1 VDPDWVDS
9 GWVDPD
15 WTMAKEKQ
23 PVANEKTISGGR
35 EEVNPETT
43 GRRR

>member
-1 VDPDWVDS
+1 M
-9 GWVDPD
+9 DPD

-35 EEVNPETT
+35 EEVKPETT
-43 GRRR
+43 GKCNWRLPARGYQ